1 MKQTSQI
8 GPVVAGAIL
17 ALGLV
22 ATAGTAAA
30 ADATKPTYNGAP
42 PRSTDSSSS
51 DYHANSNGNDYH
63 ANYHADYSATQ
74 DGRPSQ
80 PLKAGEQLDP
90 RADDRR
96 FQDGEGR
103 PGAALT
109 TEATSTSPFPTPC
122 ARRLSRG
129 SGRRPSPRS

>member
-1 MKQTSQI
+1 MVRLVGCRTPSSGKRKERKMKQTSQI
-8 GPVVAGAIL
+8 GPVVAAAIL

-22 ATAGTAAA
+22 APVGTAAA
-30 ADATKPTYNGAP
+30 ADATKPTYNGAA
-42 PRSTDSSSS
+42 PRSTDSSSG

-80 PLKAGEQLDP
+80 PPKAGEQPDP

-96 FQDGEGR
+96 FQDGDRYSRYPLGY
-103 PGAALT
+103 
-109 TEATSTSPFPTPC
+109 
-122 ARRLSRG
+122 RR
-129 SGRRPSPRS
+129 